1 MPEIEEEEQQQEPLE
16 KIVVIATH
24 GGEDPERACLP
35 FVMANAALAMD
46 VHAVV
51 VLQGTA
57 VTLAKK
63 GCYEH
68 VFSPGLPSLKELVD
82 SFVQFGG
89 TLLVC
94 TPCINERKITK
105 DMLVDTAR
113 PIKAARV
120 ITEVLSAK
128 ATLNY

>member
-1 MPEIEEEEQQQEPLE
+1 MPDNEEEQQTE
-16 KIVVIATH
+16 KIVIIATH
-24 GGEDPERACLP
+24 GVEDPERACLP
-35 FVMANAALAMD
+35 FVVADAALAMD
-46 VHAVV
+46 VQAVV
-51 VLQGTA
+51 ILQGTA

-68 VFSPGLPSLKELVD
+68 VFAAGLPPLKDLVD
-82 SFVQFGG
+82 SFIQQGG

-94 TPCINERKITK
+94 SPCLSERKITK
-105 DMLVDTAR
+105 EMLVDTAQ

-120 ITEVLSAK
+120 VTEVLEAK

>member
-1 MPEIEEEEQQQEPLE
+1 MPESEDEQQTE
-16 KIVVIATH
+16 KMVVIVTH

-35 FVMANAALAMD
+35 FVVANAALAMD
-46 VHAVV
+46 VQAVV
-51 VLQGTA
+51 ILQGTA

-68 VFSPGLPSLKELVD
+68 VFAPGLPPLKDLVD
-82 SFVQFGG
+82 SFIELGG

-94 TPCINERKITK
+94 APCLKERNITN
-105 DMLVDTAR
+105 DMLVDSTH

-120 ITEVLSAK
+120 VTEILEAD
-128 ATLNY
+128 ATVNY

>member
-1 MPEIEEEEQQQEPLE
+1 MDEASVE
-16 KIVVIATH
+16 KIVIIATH

-35 FVMANAALAMD
+35 FVLANASLAMD
-46 VHAVV
+46 TKAVV
-51 VLQGTA
+51 ILQGAA

-68 VFSPGLPSLKELVD
+68 VFAAGLPPLKGLVV
-82 SFVQFGG
+82 SFVELGG

-94 TPCINERKITK
+94 SPCIQERQITP
-105 DMLVDTAR
+105 DMLVETAQ

-120 ITEVLSAK
+120 VVELLDAN
-128 ATLNY
+128 ATLSY

>member
-1 MPEIEEEEQQQEPLE
+1 MLETEDQEQTE

-24 GGEDPERACLP
+24 GAEDPERASLP

-46 VHAVV
+46 VQAVV
-51 VLQGTA
+51 ILQGTA
-57 VTLAKK
+57 VTAAKK

-68 VFSPGLPSLKELVD
+68 VFAPGLPPLKELVD
-82 SFVQFGG
+82 SFIQMGG
-89 TLLVC
+89 TLLIC

-105 DMLVDTAR
+105 EMLVEKAQ

-120 ITEVLSAK
+120 VTEVLEAK

>member
-1 MPEIEEEEQQQEPLE
+1 MPEIEEQEKPE
-16 KIVVIATH
+16 KIVIIATH

-46 VHAVV
+46 SQAVV
-51 VLQGTA
+51 ILQGTA
-57 VTLAKK
+57 VTLSKK

-68 VFSPGLPSLKELVD
+68 VFAAGLPPLKELVD
-82 SFVQFGG
+82 TFIQMGG

-94 TPCINERKITK
+94 TPCIQERKITK
-105 DMLVDTAR
+105 DMLVETAQ

-120 ITEVLSAK
+120 IVEITEAK

>member
-1 MPEIEEEEQQQEPLE
+1 MAETEAQEQTE
-16 KIVVIATH
+16 KIVIIATH

-46 VHAVV
+46 SQAVV
-51 VLQGTA
+51 ILQGTA

-68 VFSPGLPSLKELVD
+68 VFSPGLPPLKELVD
-82 SFVQFGG
+82 SFLEMGG

-94 TPCINERKITK
+94 TPCIQERKITK
-105 DMLVDTAR
+105 EMLVETAQ

-120 ITEVLSAK
+120 VMEIIEAK
-128 ATLNY
+128 ATLSY